1 MIQDKTVQHYGIAC
15 FMHPTASVSLRKLD
29 GEFWPSWK
37 CSEGCVLFIPAMNRP
52 NWCGPFP
59 PNVKLGNLT
68 EALKI
73 KVLYNGRVQIDV
85 MGHKV
90 SGLDLQDA
98 LAQAFQVVALEQYT
112 KGRTAGYEKGYSEAR
127 D

>member
-1 MIQDKTVQHYGIAC
+1 M
-15 FMHPTASVSLRKLD
+15 R
-29 GEFWPSWK
+29 
-37 CSEGCVLFIPAMNRP
+37 RP
-52 NWCGPFP
+52 NWDEPLP

-68 EALKI
+68 EALNI
-73 KVLYNGRVQIDV
+73 RVLYTGRVQIEV

-112 KGRTAGYEKGYSEAR
+112 EGRTAGYEKGYSEAR